1 MSQKN
6 QVSATDDVS
15 LPARRKLSTICRSAV
30 TLSDFLASS
39 HFFMKERIV
48 TLEGDVVA
56 KDVGKD
62 SQGEL
67 VVGKKVGVEDDENG
81 EGG

>member
-1 MSQKN
+1 MMSQKN

-48 TLEGDVVA
+48 TLEGEY
-56 KDVGKD
+56 DVGERIEMTPNW
-62 SQGEL
+62 EL
-67 VVGKKVGVEDDENG
+67 QVTFTKPKLLVA
-81 EGG
+81 